1 MVTRQIK
8 HKQDD
13 GSEVTLDIGA
23 LAANVETD
31 ESHQF
36 VTQEEKNKVKD
47 IEKIKED
54 IKDIQESM
62 SGSESP
68 DIFACMHLYGG
79 TALDPKGTTKDEKA
93 QYDVISLST
102 AAKSTVFS
110 KNLTDLPKGMYSVML
125 RMKISQITSG
135 ANVFKVSC
143 GEKNFYIKPKMFQ
156 AANTYQTLGFTVENV
171 SGTTQVSL
179 AVDTVLA
186 GQTAAVD
193 YPMIAPAFTAIS
205 SVT

>member
-79 TALDPKGTTKDEKA
+79 LRWTQREQRRTKSK
-93 QYDVISLST
+93 YHVISLST

-110 KNLTDLPKGMYSVML
+110 KTSTFAKGNVQCDASNEDFTDYFGSKC
-125 RMKISQITSG
+125 I
-135 ANVFKVSC
+135 
-143 GEKNFYIKPKMFQ
+143 
-156 AANTYQTLGFTVENV
+156 
-171 SGTTQVSL
+171 
-179 AVDTVLA
+179 
-186 GQTAAVD
+186 
-193 YPMIAPAFTAIS
+193 
-205 SVT
+205 